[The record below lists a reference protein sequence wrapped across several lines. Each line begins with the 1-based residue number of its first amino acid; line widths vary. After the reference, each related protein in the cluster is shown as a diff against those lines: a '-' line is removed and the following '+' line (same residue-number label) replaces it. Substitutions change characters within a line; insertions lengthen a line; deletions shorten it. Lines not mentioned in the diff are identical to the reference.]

1 MFSSPSNS
9 HSCYQAKAVKHILS
23 ISLCVLAVST
33 ANASDIDLRVTSGG
47 TSVIWVQTGQTVTYE
62 VRGEL
67 TDNLN
72 QGLAF
77 FAFDL
82 EFDGGDLSQAQ
93 APVSA
98 NMLNFATPLGLNNP
112 AGFGGTVNNGD
123 LIQIGGAQN
132 TINQSFAAAP
142 TGLVMT
148 GIAAQGAPE
157 LLVIGTLTTP
167 MTTGTYFLSPTNL
180 NANVIDASATGTPFW
195 TVSAAGAGTVQ
206 GLVLHVSDCAPAS
219 NYCVGKTNSTGC
231 IATLSATGAATLTG
245 PNNFAIHASDVV
257 NKRFGLMFWGTG
269 TSNLPWLGGT
279 LCVAPPLHR
288 LGVRFSGGA
297 GPAGTNCNGQIN
309 QFFSQTLMNNQGLL
323 AGDVVSIQCWYRDP
337 GHPDGTGVAM
347 TDALSFTICP

>member
-1 MFSSPSNS
+1 MFSNPSNN
-9 HSCYQAKAVKHILS
+9 HSTYQTGTMKHLIS
-23 ISLCVLAVST
+23 ISLCALATST
-33 ANASDIDLRVTSGG
+33 AHASDFDLRVSSGG
-47 TSVIWVQTGQTVTYE
+47 ANVIWVQTGQSVTYE

-82 EFDGGDLSQAQ
+82 EFDGGDLPQAQ

-157 LLVIGTLTTP
+157 LLAVGTLTTP
-167 MTTGTYFLSPTNL
+167 LTSGTYFLSPNNL
-180 NANVIDASATGTPFW
+180 HANVIDASATGTPFW
-195 TVSAAGAGTVQ
+195 TVSGAGAGTIQ

-219 NYCVGKTNSTGC
+219 SYCTGKTNSTGC

-245 PNNFAIHASDVV
+245 PNNFVIHASDVV

-269 TSNLPWLGGT
+269 TSSLPWLGGT
-279 LCVAPPLHR
+279 LCVAPPLRR
-288 LGVRFSGGA
+288 LGVHFSGGV
-297 GPAGTNCNGQIN
+297 GPAGTNCNGQFN
-309 QFFSQTLMNNQGLL
+309 QLFSQTLMNNQGFM
-323 AGDVVSIQCWYRDP
+323 AGDMISIQCWYRDP
-337 GHPDGTGVAM
+337 GHPDGTGAAM